1 MQATP
6 RDARIDV
13 EDVYHV
19 VATIGPSA
27 APCIATK
34 DRTSGKGLPMSTR
47 RRHRMHFARLQD
59 RHSGARI
66 VFRARMNPPRC
77 RI

>member
-19 VATIGPSA
+19 RATIGPST

-34 DRTSGKGLPMSTR
+34 DRTYVIGEDTGCPFTDCKTR
-47 RRHRMHFARLQD
+47 I
-59 RHSGARI
+59 RI
-66 VFRARMNPPRC
+66 VFPGQNESIALPELS
-77 RI
+77 RIVT